1 MLVPA
6 ALPPPPT
13 AHAAAPAVDFCPFN
27 FTGRQWVEGRED
39 LYHDPPALL
48 GVEIFS

>member
-6 ALPPPPT
+6 ALPPPT

-27 FTGRQWVEGRED
+27 FAGRQRVEGRED
-39 LYHDPPALL
+39 LYHDPPVLL
-48 GVEIFS
+48 GVETFS